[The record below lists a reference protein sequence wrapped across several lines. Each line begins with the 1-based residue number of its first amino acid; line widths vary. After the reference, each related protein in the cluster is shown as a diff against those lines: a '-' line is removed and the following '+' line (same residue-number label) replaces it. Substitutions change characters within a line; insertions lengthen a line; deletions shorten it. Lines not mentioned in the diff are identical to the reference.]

1 MIKTVQYGLLVINI
15 AFRLPIKTMDVLVN
29 LIDDRVKHYA
39 NKRFCPLNDDFFFYT
54 AALYTEPANGSTH
67 IFYYCVLHNLI
78 WLEENKWES

>member
-39 NKRFCPLNDDFFFYT
+39 NKRFCPLNDDFFSIQPLYIQNPQTDPHIYFITVFY
-54 AALYTEPANGSTH
+54 
-67 IFYYCVLHNLI
+67 II
-78 WLEENKWES
+78 